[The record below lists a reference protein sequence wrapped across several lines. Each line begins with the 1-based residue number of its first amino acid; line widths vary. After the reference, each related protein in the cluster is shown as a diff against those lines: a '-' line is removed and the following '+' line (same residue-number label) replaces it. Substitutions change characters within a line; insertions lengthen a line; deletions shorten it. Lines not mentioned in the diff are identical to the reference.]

1 MRVLTGVFNPK
12 KRSYKTESENVFQC
26 ETEDFNISVVGE
38 VIIDGQVNSET
49 LLINRFKKYGDQI
62 TEYIKGL
69 YILAIY
75 DKKNNSLSV
84 FQDRTTSP
92 ITLYYTCSNEII
104 YFSTSLKK
112 LLLLSKIERNLN
124 ENVVEEFIVNG
135 FIYGQQTL
143 VEGVYKIKSFHCLTV
158 DNSCV
163 EQKEVQYSNAEY
175 TEQEAHIEFKNVLD
189 KAILKQA
196 EGQIEVNAPLSSGYD
211 SSYIV
216 NVLSE
221 QTDLP
226 INAFSIGGKFGKNE
240 LPVVKQN
247 VKQFPRTKLISEL
260 TDSSTLQNYPDI
272 VWRLEGN
279 VYEVGLFLQY
289 ELNKLVS
296 ENGKKTLICGEC
308 ADQVMNQYYFTDERN
323 AVPDT
328 SSDKYYEFSE
338 YPYVFGSYLILKKNG
353 ILANSFDID
362 TKYPYLDDEFISL
375 NKPLTEYNGK
385 NKTVHKENCNK
396 CLPKEIID
404 NISKIGG
411 STECHSLFEN
421 DEEIKQFFSFVEK
434 SDFFKSHKALIKK
447 HSYSEKIKPD
457 FVTGLKTKVRNSL
470 YKLLKKDINKTD
482 IYFNEEMKLR
492 EYLNITFLVLFSEL
506 FLSGSYDSLFNKC
519 SVDTKFDAFL
529 K

>member
-1 MRVLTGVFNPK
+1 MRILSGVLDSK
-12 KRSYKTESENVFQC
+12 HKSYKTEGENIFQC
-26 ETEDFNISVVGE
+26 DTEGFHVSVVGE
-38 VIIDGQVNSET
+38 VIIDGKVNSEK
-49 LLINRFKKYGDQI
+49 LLVDCFKQFCNQI
-62 TEYIKGL
+62 TEHIKGL

-75 DKKNNSLSV
+75 DKKNNRLFV

-92 ITLYYTCSNEII
+92 ITLYYTFSNEIL
-104 YFSTSLKK
+104 YFSTSLKN
-112 LLLLSKIERNLN
+112 LLLLSKIKRKLN

-143 VEGVYKIKSFHCLTV
+143 VEGVYKIKSFHCLV
-158 DNSCV
+158 ADNSGV
-163 EQKEVQYSNAEY
+163 KQNKVYYNTTEY
-175 TEQEAHIEFKNVLD
+175 IKQRAYKEFKNVLD
-189 KAILKQA
+189 KAILKQV
-196 EGQIEVNAPLSSGYD
+196 EGQSEVNAPLSSGYD

-216 NVLSE
+216 NVLSK
-221 QTDLP
+221 QTDFP

-240 LPVVKQN
+240 LPVVKEN
-247 VKQFPRTKLISEL
+247 VKQFPRTTLISEM

-296 ENGKKTLICGEC
+296 ETGKKTLICGEC

-323 AVPDT
+323 AVPAS
-328 SSDKYYEFSE
+328 SSDKYYDFSE

-362 TKYPYLDDEFISL
+362 TKYPYLDDEFVSL

-385 NKTVHKENCNK
+385 NKTVHKENCNA

-421 DEEIKQFFSFVEK
+421 DDEIQRFFRFVEK

-457 FVTGLKTKVRNSL
+457 LVTGIKTKIRNTA
-470 YKLLKKDINKTD
+470 YKVMKKETD
-482 IYFNEEMKLR
+482 PAGKYFNDEMKLR
-492 EYLNITFLVLFSEL
+492 EYLNYTYLILFDEL
-506 FLSGSYDSLFNKC
+506 FISGNYDDEFLNNGITKKINSYQ
-519 SVDTKFDAFL
+519 
-529 K
+529 